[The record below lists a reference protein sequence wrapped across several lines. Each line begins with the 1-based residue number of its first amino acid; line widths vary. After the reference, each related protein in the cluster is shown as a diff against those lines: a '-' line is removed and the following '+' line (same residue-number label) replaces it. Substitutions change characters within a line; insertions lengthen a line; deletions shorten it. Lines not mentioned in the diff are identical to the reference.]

1 MWPFKKPKKISQP
14 SLMEVIAP
22 GLLMIIGD
30 AAQKEFE
37 NIEGLQEILEEK
49 NCTLSCDIKENEIRL
64 FLVSRGLKN
73 D

>member
-37 NIEGLQEILEEK
+37 NIEGLQEI
-49 NCTLSCDIKENEIRL
+49 RL